1 MKRPHEE
8 HVDALRDAIA
18 GTVLQPHDSDY
29 EQARKVWNG
38 MIDRRPALIV
48 RCGDTT
54 DVPTALRFA
63 TQHGLDVAVRG
74 AGHNIAGNAVC
85 NDGLMIDLSALRA
98 VEVDAKQRRAS
109 VQPGATL
116 ADVDAATQQHGLA
129 TPVGINSTT
138 GIAGLTLGG
147 GFGWLT
153 RRYGMTVDNLLA
165 ADVVLADGST
175 CRASADEN
183 PELFWGLR
191 GGGGN
196 FGVVTRF
203 EFQLHP
209 VGPEILAGLVVY
221 PFAQAAQVLRGYRRF
236 AESAPESVTAWTI
249 VRKAP
254 PLPFLPES
262 AHGSEVVVIAVAC
275 TAPPQQRDALVAPLL
290 ELGDPVG
297 SHIGAMPYA
306 QWQQAFDPLLT
317 PGARNYWKSH
327 NFTTLHD
334 DVIDTMIEFGQKLPS
349 AECEI
354 FIGHIGG
361 APNRVA
367 ADAMAYAHRDARF
380 VMNVHGRWQ
389 SAAEDAAGTA
399 WAREVFAACA
409 PYASAGAYINFLTAD
424 EAARTEAAFGA
435 NHGRLQQ
442 LKQQFDPNNVF
453 HLNPNIVPTGQRG
466 TVQRQSQATA
476 GQGH

>member
-1 MKRPHEE
+1 MR
-8 HVDALRDAIA
+8 
-18 GTVLQPHDSDY
+18 
-29 EQARKVWNG
+29 
-38 MIDRRPALIV
+38 
-48 RCGDTT
+48 
-54 DVPTALRFA
+54 
-63 TQHGLDVAVRG
+63 
-74 AGHNIAGNAVC
+74 
-85 NDGLMIDLSALRA
+85 
-98 VEVDAKQRRAS
+98 KQRRAS

-175 CRASADEN
+175 CRASANEN
-183 PELFWGLR
+183 PELFWALR

-203 EFQLHP
+203 EFQLHE

-221 PFAQAAQVLRGYRRF
+221 PLAQAAQVLRGYRRF

-254 PLPFLPES
+254 PLPFLPAS
-262 AHGSEVVVIAVAC
+262 AHGSEVVVIAMAC
-275 TAPPQQRDALVAPLL
+275 TAPAQQRDALVAPLL

-297 SHIGAMPYA
+297 SHVGAMPYA

-327 NFTTLHD
+327 NFRELAD
-334 DVIDTMIEFGQKLPS
+334 GALDTVLGALDRLPTDHT
-349 AECEI
+349 EI
-354 FIGHIGG
+354 FIGVLGG
-361 APNRVA
+361 AANRKP
-367 ADAMAYAHRDARF
+367 ADATAYPHRTAEL
-380 VMNVHGRWQ
+380 VMNVHTRWE
-389 SAAEDAAGTA
+389 SAADDERCVA
-399 WAREVFAACA
+399 WARDFFEQTAPFAEGGV
-409 PYASAGAYINFLTAD
+409 YANFVSEGEQRLDAIYGPNYPRLAKVKAQYD
-424 EAARTEAAFGA
+424 PQNRFRVNQNIEPAA
-435 NHGRLQQ
+435 
-442 LKQQFDPNNVF
+442 
-453 HLNPNIVPTGQRG
+453 
-466 TVQRQSQATA
+466 
-476 GQGH
+476 